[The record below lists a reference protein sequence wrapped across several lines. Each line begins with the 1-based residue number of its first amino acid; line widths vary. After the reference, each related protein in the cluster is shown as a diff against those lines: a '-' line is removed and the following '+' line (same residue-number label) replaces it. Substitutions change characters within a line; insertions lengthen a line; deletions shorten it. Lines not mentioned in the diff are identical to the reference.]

1 MFCDLFAF
9 KKLGDV
15 FANDGADVPGFDEYC
30 WNELNNLVSKR
41 SENTHTHCFQIE
53 QAVHKLDAYTPV
65 CGRQAKKCLQLL
77 LSFFEDFE

>member
-1 MFCDLFAF
+1 MSGDLLRFMFCDLFAF

-41 SENTHTHCFQIE
+41 SENTHTLF
-53 QAVHKLDAYTPV
+53 PN
-65 CGRQAKKCLQLL
+65 
-77 LSFFEDFE
+77 